1 MNIIL
6 KTDLVVNAIFHVEH
20 IMSSTHISMWQCS
33 APLSRARRSSFFYSD
48 KKVSSLSLILLA
60 Q

>member
-6 KTDLVVNAIFHVEH
+6 KTDVVLYAIFHVEH
-20 IMSSTHISMWQCS
+20 IVSSTHISMWQCS
-33 APLSRARRSSFFYSD
+33 APLSRKRWSFSYSA
-48 KKVSSLSLILLA
+48 KKKSHLSLILLA